1 VALARVPDLH
11 IVTIFWRER
20 GLKPRD
26 YMPFVWFVL
35 IREKCGLAKS
45 YFFSMDVQFSTIL

>member
-11 IVTIFWRER
+11 IVAIFLGER

-26 YMPFVWFVL
+26 YMPVRLVRPNSCEMRVSCKFHAAVQSL
-35 IREKCGLAKS
+35 IL
-45 YFFSMDVQFSTIL
+45 Q